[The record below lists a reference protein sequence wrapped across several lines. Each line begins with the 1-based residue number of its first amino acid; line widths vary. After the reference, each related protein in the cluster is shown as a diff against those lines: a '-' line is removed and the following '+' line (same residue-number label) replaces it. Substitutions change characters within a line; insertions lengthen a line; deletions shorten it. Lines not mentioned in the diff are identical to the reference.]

1 MPVEKQKI
9 LEHFSGSDMSD
20 SFHETIAEHSGDKL
34 TSRELKI
41 SEIFFFAGAATF
53 LDLQNKAMKVADHVG
68 TSDSEKEELYVVA
81 CRQLQREIVTHG
93 QEMLVDT
100 LLTILRKLDQ

>member
-1 MPVEKQKI
+1 MVETQKI

-20 SFHETIAEHSGDKL
+20 SFHEVIAEHAGDKL
-34 TSRELKI
+34 TSRELKL

-53 LDLQNKAMKVADHVG
+53 LELQHKALKIADHVG
-68 TSDSEKEELYVVA
+68 MSDSEKGELYVAAV
-81 CRQLQREIVTHG
+81 RQVQREIVTHG

-100 LLTILRKLDQ
+100 LLTLLRKLEP